1 MNSRHK
7 FTASVI
13 GGGFGGGLSLNALS
27 ASEDFE
33 LIAVSDLRP
42 EVCQALEVK
51 HPGLRSFSDHRQM
64 LSTCPSDVVCVST
77 YPPSHEA
84 ITLEALELPLKG
96 ILVEKPLGH
105 TAASGRRILEAI
117 QAKNLPVAVPHNL
130 LAKDAS
136 LQVLERVHAGEIG
149 DLRLVE
155 VQGTH
160 WDIINAGI
168 HWSHFFVMLT
178 KGDLLEWVMGIC
190 DSRSRTYRDGM
201 QVETLAVTYAQTKA
215 GVRLVMNTG
224 DEVKLDPAT
233 GEFETLFRLVGTHGL
248 IEYPAWSD
256 TYRLL
261 NASHSQGTV
270 FQVPDGL
277 VSGHQRHLEQ
287 LAQQIRAG
295 KPDWTMIEASLTALE
310 LCEAAYL
317 SNQHRC
323 QVRFPLDKFT
333 APVGNDWQPG
343 QPYSGTNGG
352 RDGRKL

>member
-1 MNSRHK
+1 MNPRHK
-7 FTASVI
+7 LTASVI

-27 ASEDFE
+27 ASEDFD

-51 HPGLRSFSDHRQM
+51 HPGLRSFTDHRAM
-64 LSTCPSDVVCVST
+64 FTTCPTDVVCVST

-105 TAASGRRILEAI
+105 TAASGRRIFEAI

-136 LQVLERVHAGEIG
+136 LQVLERVRAGEIG

-178 KGDLLEWVMGIC
+178 KGDPLEWVMGLC
-190 DSRSRTYRDGM
+190 DTSTPHVPRWH
-201 QVETLAVTYAQTKA
+201 A
-215 GVRLVMNTG
+215 G
-224 DEVKLDPAT
+224 
-233 GEFETLFRLVGTHGL
+233 
-248 IEYPAWSD
+248 
-256 TYRLL
+256 
-261 NASHSQGTV
+261 
-270 FQVPDGL
+270 
-277 VSGHQRHLEQ
+277 
-287 LAQQIRAG
+287 
-295 KPDWTMIEASLTALE
+295 
-310 LCEAAYL
+310 
-317 SNQHRC
+317 
-323 QVRFPLDKFT
+323 
-333 APVGNDWQPG
+333 
-343 QPYSGTNGG
+343 
-352 RDGRKL
+352 